1 MQNES
6 FFDEQREQSKVKAS
20 LVQKYFWAWAKVILG
35 ALARNPR
42 IIEKKIV
49 YIDLFA
55 GPGRYKDG
63 ALSTPLLILQNA
75 IDDPQISPHLVTL
88 FNDRDENNTNTLQSE
103 IDNLSGIEKLRYKPD
118 IHHEVIGEDI
128 VKWFEQIKLA
138 PTLFFVDPWGYKGLS
153 LRLINAVLKNW
164 GCDCIFFFN
173 YNRISMGIKNP
184 CVRPHM
190 EALFE
195 SRYENVATKVENTSP
210 AERET
215 VIIEELCEA
224 LNEMGGRKHFILPFR
239 FRNEAGTRTSHHL
252 IFVSKD
258 FKGYEIMKDIMAK
271 ESSLENQG
279 VASFEYN
286 AVDERCP
293 FLFQFTQPLENLRNE
308 LLNTFAGQTLT
319 VDEIYRTHCIGTPFI
334 RKNYKDVLMK
344 LDEEHIISSKTLNG
358 KARRKNTFSDN
369 ITVTFPKR

>member
-1 MQNES
+1 MTDSN
-6 FFDEQREQSKVKAS
+6 FFDEQREQSKVKAT

-42 IIEKKIV
+42 VTEKKIV

-63 ALSTPLLILQNA
+63 AMSTPLLILQKA
-75 IDDPQISPHLVTL
+75 IDDPNIAPYLVTL
-88 FNDRDENNTNTLQSE
+88 FNDKDENNTNSLQSE
-103 IDNLSGIEKLRYKPD
+103 INALSGIGNLRYKPD
-118 IHHEVIGEDI
+118 VQHEVVGEDI
-128 VKWFEQIKLA
+128 AKWFEQIHLA

-153 LRLINAVLKNW
+153 LRLINAVLKDW

-195 SRYENVATKVENTSP
+195 SRFEQVASKVENTSP
-210 AERET
+210 AEREA

-224 LNEMGGRKHFILPFR
+224 LNEMGGTKHYILPFR
-239 FRNEAGTRTSHHL
+239 FRNELGTRTSHHL

-258 FKGYEIMKDIMAK
+258 FKGYEIMKEIMAK
-271 ESSLENQG
+271 ESSSANQG

-286 AVDERCP
+286 AVDEQCP
-293 FLFQFTQPLENLRNE
+293 FLFQFTQPLANLHDD
-308 LLNTFAGQTLT
+308 LLTTFAGKTLKM
-319 VDEIYRTHCIGTPFI
+319 DDIYREHCVGTPFI
-334 RKNYKDVLMK
+334 RRNYKDVLMK
-344 LDEEHIISSKTLNG
+344 LADEQLIYIQTPNG
-358 KARRKNTFSDN
+358 KKRRSGTFSDN
-369 ITVTFPKR
+369 IIVTFPAR